1 VPGLIRFDF
10 VNGAWVIEMRQPT
23 RRNKGRK
30 PIMIAESH
38 FRGDYSNREGF
49 LWIPQLFRDYKL
61 VKKEIFEMLKEYYR
75 GSIL

>member
-1 VPGLIRFDF
+1 
-10 VNGAWVIEMRQPT
+10 
-23 RRNKGRK
+23 
-30 PIMIAESH
+30 MIAESH